1 MPLFPSSFTSA
12 VAALAIGLTS
22 VLSPT
27 SVSGAEL
34 LTNGSLETGTWGGSY
49 SFVGTNNA
57 TQLRTTPQLL
67 NGWRTSNHSVWINDP
82 ARATDA
88 DRFVWLQHS
97 KGNATTITQDLRYY
111 TSGDSSTSIVGGST
125 YQLSLDF
132 AYFDPGDVDGTNT
145 MQSSVQVYYRLGTDL
160 DDADP
165 FTDTELL
172 IDFNNVSPWA
182 DLSGGSGLACYNGTM
197 TFTLPNIPGYDF
209 IRFYIAS
216 PQNTIAT
223 PSRGVAIDNLSLS
236 AVPEPS
242 ALLALGSLGLLSL
255 RRKRK
260 AC

>member
-1 MPLFPSSFTSA
+1 
-12 VAALAIGLTS
+12 
-22 VLSPT
+22 
-27 SVSGAEL
+27 VSGAEL
-34 LTNGSLETGTWGGSY
+34 LTNGSFETGTWGGSY
-49 SFVGTNNA
+49 DFVDTNNA
-57 TQLRTTPQLL
+57 TQLWTNPQLL

-132 AYFDPGDVDGTNT
+132 AYFDPGDVDGSNS
-145 MQSSVQVYYRLGTDL
+145 MQSSLQVYYRLGTDAE
-160 DDADP
+160 DADP
-165 FTDTELL
+165 FTDTELMM
-172 IDFNNVSPWA
+172 DFNNVSPWA
-182 DLSGGSGLACYNGTM
+182 DLSGGSGLTWHNGTM

-209 IRFYIAS
+209 LRIYIAS
-216 PQNTIAT
+216 PQDSIAT
-223 PSRGVAIDNLSLS
+223 PSRGVAIDNISLA

-255 RRKRK
+255 RRKR
-260 AC
+260 